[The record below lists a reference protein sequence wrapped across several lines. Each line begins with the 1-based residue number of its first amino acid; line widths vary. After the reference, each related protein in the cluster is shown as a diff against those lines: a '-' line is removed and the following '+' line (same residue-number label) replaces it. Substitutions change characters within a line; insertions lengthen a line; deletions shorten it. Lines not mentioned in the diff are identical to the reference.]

1 MVLHDG
7 PNDQLFHVDSLGGHN
22 RLPDRATIYTIPQQ
36 QAYTTQQQQQ
46 QQQAY
51 TTHHAE
57 LDHAIPVSRALLIS
71 TWLLLLR
78 LDAIIS
84 ESGHSQQIILDPSH
98 ESSISPYL
106 LTIYAAN

>member
-22 RLPDRATIYTIPQQ
+22 RLPDRATIYTLPQQ
-36 QAYTTQQQQQ
+36 QAYTTQ
-46 QQQAY
+46 
-51 TTHHAE
+51 HAE
-57 LDHAIPVSRALLIS
+57 LDHAIPVSRVHLIS
-71 TWLLLLR
+71 TWLLLLLR

>member
-22 RLPDRATIYTIPQQ
+22 RLPDRATIYTLP
-36 QAYTTQQQQQ
+36 

-51 TTHHAE
+51 TTHHAV
-57 LDHAIPVSRALLIS
+57 LDHAIPVSRSLLIS